1 MKTYMN
7 KIKSEIITITPEIA
21 KLWLTI
27 YNKKNR
33 RIYPARIRKYIRDIE
48 AGLWKLNGE
57 SIKISDQ
64 NILLDG
70 QHRLMA
76 VAQCGRQIETV
87 VTTNIP
93 GEHGVFETIDAGAP
107 RSAADAMRLEGLQYA
122 ALVPAIV
129 RAVADYDS
137 GTSWDRSMSHV
148 EVKSIIDKDY
158 SSFADAA
165 KAGDEMK
172 HVVIP
177 SSWGAFYYMA
187 EKHWPESI
195 SAFHDKIKNMTNIS
209 EGSPIIA
216 LNKAFAQLP
225 RKSRTDKIGIIERCI
240 IAFNAYLQGQKMK
253 QIRLSKKR
261 AEILK

>member
-1 MKTYMN
+1 MN
-7 KIKSEIITITPEIA
+7 TIKSEVVTITPEIA
-21 KLWLTI
+21 ILWLTI

-33 RIYPARIRKYIRDIE
+33 RIYPARIRKYVRDIE

-57 SIKISDQ
+57 SIKISDKQ
-64 NILLDG
+64 ILLDG

-76 VAQCGRQIETV
+76 VAKCGKPIETV
-87 VTTNIP
+87 VITNIP
-93 GEHGVFETIDAGAP
+93 SEHGVFETIDAGAP
-107 RSAADAMRLEGLQYA
+107 RSAADAMRLDGLQYA

-158 SSFADAA
+158 SSFANAA

-172 HVVIP
+172 HIVIP

-187 EKHWPESI
+187 EKQWPESI
-195 SAFHDKIKNMTNIS
+195 LAFHDKIKNMANIS

-240 IAFNAYLQGQKMK
+240 IAFNAYIQGQKMK